1 MDGIT
6 QTNEVIMKRGDLI
19 EVRWDGGR
27 WKQGI
32 VCHIQEW
39 LETDQ
44 WDNSHKATLL
54 KVIWHDNTEALVRA
68 DYVETRL
75 CK

>member
-1 MDGIT
+1 
-6 QTNEVIMKRGDLI
+6 MKRGDLI

-27 WKQGI
+27 WKQGT
-32 VCHIQEW
+32 VCHAQEW
-39 LETDQ
+39 WETDQ
-44 WDNSHKATLL
+44 WDNGHKATLL
-54 KVIWHDNTEALVRA
+54 KVLWHDDTEALVRA

>member
-1 MDGIT
+1 
-6 QTNEVIMKRGDLI
+6 MKRGDLI

-27 WKQGI
+27 WKQGT
-32 VCHIQEW
+32 VYDVQRWWEQDHM
-39 LETDQ
+39 
-44 WDNSHKATLL
+44 ATLL
-54 KVIWHDNTEALVRA
+54 KVLWNDGTDNLVRS

>member
-1 MDGIT
+1 MIVDSIT
-6 QTNEVIMKRGDLI
+6 QTNEVIMIVGDLI

-27 WKQGI
+27 WKTGTL
-32 VCHIQEW
+32 CSIQEW
-39 LETDQ
+39 WTAT
-44 WDNSHKATLL
+44 HKATLL
-54 KVIWHDNTEALVRA
+54 KVLWNDGTEVSVRS

>member
-1 MDGIT
+1 
-6 QTNEVIMKRGDLI
+6 MKRGDLI

-32 VCHIQEW
+32 VCSVREW
-39 LETDQ
+39 WETDQ
-44 WDNSHKATLL
+44 WDNGHKATLL
-54 KVIWHDNTEALVRA
+54 KVLWHDNTEALVRA

-75 CK
+75 CKQAIQ